1 MADVAEKRMTVAEFL
16 EWDDG
21 TDTRFELID
30 GRPVA
35 MAPVAPS
42 HSVIV
47 ANVTHEL
54 KSGLQTPCYAGSEAG
69 VEHPDRDDTFY
80 EADIV
85 VSCTPVAPGL
95 AAIPDPVVVI
105 EVLSP
110 STIEHDR
117 GRKAYDYRR
126 IPSVR
131 EIVLVAS
138 EQRHVEVWRRR
149 GAKWEVEDL
158 IGDAALE
165 LEAVSVKMPFAA
177 IYADS
182 GV

>member
-1 MADVAEKRMTVAEFL
+1 MDIAEKRMTVAEFL
-16 EWDDG
+16 TWDDG
-21 TDTRFELID
+21 TDTRYELID

-42 HSVIV
+42 HSVVV
-47 ANVTHEL
+47 ANVSHEI
-54 KSGLQTPCYAGSEAG
+54 KSRLQTPRYVGSEAG
-69 VEHPDRDDTFY
+69 VECPDRDDTFY
-80 EADIV
+80 EADV
-85 VSCTPVAPGL
+85 VISCTPVAPGM

-126 IPSVR
+126 IPSVQ

-138 EQRHVEVWRRR
+138 EQRHIDAWRRR

-165 LEAVSVKMPFAA
+165 LETVRVIVPFAA

>member
-1 MADVAEKRMTVAEFL
+1 
-16 EWDDG
+16 
-21 TDTRFELID
+21 
-30 GRPVA
+30 

-47 ANVTHEL
+47 ANLGARAQKL
-54 KSGLQTPCYAGSEAG
+54 KRPCYVGSRGGHRA
-69 VEHPDRDDTFY
+69 PDRDDTFY
-80 EADIV
+80 EADVV
-85 VSCTPVAPGL
+85 VSCTPLAPGM
-95 AAIPDPVVVI
+95 ATIPDPVVVI

-110 STIEHDR
+110 STLEHDR

-126 IPSVR
+126 IASVQ
-131 EIVLVAS
+131 EIVLLSS
-138 EQRHVEVWRRR
+138 EQRHIVIWRRR

-165 LEAVSVKMPFAA
+165 LEAVGVTMSLPA

>member
-1 MADVAEKRMTVAEFL
+1 MAEIAEKRMTVAEFL
-16 EWDDG
+16 TWDDG
-21 TDTRFELID
+21 TDTRYELID
-30 GRPVA
+30 GQPVA
-35 MAPVAPS
+35 MAPVAPG

-54 KSGLQTPCYAGSEAG
+54 KSRLQRPCYVGSEAG
-69 VEHPDRDDTFY
+69 VEHPDRNDTFY

-85 VSCTPVAPGL
+85 VSCTPVTPGMP
-95 AAIPDPVVVI
+95 AIPDPVAVI

-117 GRKAYDYRR
+117 GRKAYGYRR
-126 IPSVR
+126 IDSVQ
-131 EIVLVAS
+131 EIVLVSS

-149 GAKWEVEDL
+149 GAKWEVEAL
-158 IGDAALE
+158 IGDAVLE
-165 LEAVSVKMPFAA
+165 LEAVGIAMPFAR

-182 GV
+182 GI

>member
-1 MADVAEKRMTVAEFL
+1 M
-16 EWDDG
+16 
-21 TDTRFELID
+21 
-30 GRPVA
+30 
-35 MAPVAPS
+35 
-42 HSVIV
+42 
-47 ANVTHEL
+47 
-54 KSGLQTPCYAGSEAG
+54 
-69 VEHPDRDDTFY
+69 
-80 EADIV
+80 
-85 VSCTPVAPGL
+85 
-95 AAIPDPVVVI
+95 I
-105 EVLSP
+105 EVLSS

-138 EQRHVEVWRRR
+138 EQRQVEIWRRR
-149 GAKWEVEDL
+149 GAKWELEDL

-165 LEAVSVKMPFAA
+165 LEAVSVSIPLAA